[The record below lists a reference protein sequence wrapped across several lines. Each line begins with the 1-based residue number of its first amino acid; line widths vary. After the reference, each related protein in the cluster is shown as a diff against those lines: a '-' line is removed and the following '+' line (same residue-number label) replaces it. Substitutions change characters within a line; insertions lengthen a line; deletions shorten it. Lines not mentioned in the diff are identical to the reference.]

1 MRALIVVDVQND
13 FCEGGSLAV
22 PGGAALAGAI
32 SAYLA
37 DGAEYRHVVATQDFH
52 IDPGDHFSDHP
63 DYVSSWPPHCLADTA
78 GAEFHP
84 DLDTGR
90 FEAVFRKGAYDAGYS
105 GFSGLDERGTPLAD
119 WLRQHDVDQVDVVGI
134 ATDHCVRRTA
144 EDAARQGLAT
154 RVLVDLTRGGRG
166 GVHCR
171 GHRSAARS
179 GCRDCGRNMTG
190 PAEQTLLAAV
200 ERSPQAAAAHDR
212 TGWVGLFTVDGRVED
227 PVGSRPHAG
236 PVEIGRFYDTFIGP
250 RDIAFHR
257 DLDIVRGSSVIR
269 DLDLEVAMG
278 PAVTMTIPAFLRYDL
293 REVDGDWKVATLRAY
308 WELPAMVLQFLRN
321 GVSAV
326 PATVQLSQGLIRNQR
341 LRGTAGFV
349 AGFRR
354 VGSRQ
359 KTLVDTFV
367 NAVGRGDRFG
377 ALQALSSGATITFG
391 DDEKAD
397 RRRTHRAMFRR
408 ERREADC
415 RGLHRRR
422 LGHVGEAPRRSVRR
436 RGPARHGD
444 PPGPLLPPVIT
455 DSTIDCSQEHHSRTD
470 YERTT

>member
-1 MRALIVVDVQND
+1 MVALTRVGLPTAIPWCDARADRGRRSERLLRGRLTRGAGW
-13 FCEGGSLAV
+13 GG
-22 PGGAALAGAI
+22 PGGRYKRIPGRRGRVPPCGGHAGFPHRSRGPFLRSCGSPLVVAAALPCRYRRRRIPSRSRHQPVRSRLSQGCLRRRLQRVQRARRAWHPAGR
-32 SAYLA
+32 LA
-37 DGAEYRHVVATQDFH
+37 PTTRRRPGRRGRHRHRSLRAPDRRRRGEARLG
-52 IDPGDHFSDHP
+52 DPGAGGP
-63 DYVSSWPPHCLADTA
+63 D
-78 GAEFHP
+78 
-84 DLDTGR
+84 
-90 FEAVFRKGAYDAGYS
+90 
-105 GFSGLDERGTPLAD
+105 
-119 WLRQHDVDQVDVVGI
+119 
-134 ATDHCVRRTA
+134 
-144 EDAARQGLAT
+144 
-154 RVLVDLTRGGRG
+154 RGGRG

-212 TGWVGLFTVDGRVED
+212 TGWVDLFTVDGRVQD

-250 RDIAFHR
+250 RNIAFHR

-278 PAVTMTIPAFLRYDL
+278 SAVTMTIPAFLRYDL
-293 REVDGDWKVATLRAY
+293 REVEGDWKVVTLRAY

-321 GVSAV
+321 GASAV
-326 PATVQLSQGLIRNQR
+326 PATVQLSRGLIRNQR

-359 KTLVDTFV
+359 KALVDTFV

-397 RRRTHRAMFRR
+397 VAELIERCSGATAAKLIAAGSTVAASVTSGKRRGVLF
-408 ERREADC
+408 AD
-415 RGLHRRR
+415 G
-422 LGHVGEAPRRSVRR
+422 AR
-436 RGPARHGD
+436 RGPGIHRVRYF
-444 PPGPLLPPVIT
+444 P
-455 DSTIDCSQEHHSRTD
+455 Q
-470 YERTT
+470 

>member
-1 MRALIVVDVQND
+1 
-13 FCEGGSLAV
+13 
-22 PGGAALAGAI
+22 
-32 SAYLA
+32 
-37 DGAEYRHVVATQDFH
+37 
-52 IDPGDHFSDHP
+52 
-63 DYVSSWPPHCLADTA
+63 
-78 GAEFHP
+78 
-84 DLDTGR
+84 
-90 FEAVFRKGAYDAGYS
+90 
-105 GFSGLDERGTPLAD
+105 
-119 WLRQHDVDQVDVVGI
+119 
-134 ATDHCVRRTA
+134 
-144 EDAARQGLAT
+144 
-154 RVLVDLTRGGRG
+154 
-166 GVHCR
+166 
-171 GHRSAARS
+171 
-179 GCRDCGRNMTG
+179 MTG
-190 PAEQTLLAAV
+190 PAEPTLLAAA

-278 PAVTMTIPAFLRYDL
+278 SAVTMTIPAFLRYDL
-293 REVDGDWKVATLRAY
+293 REVDGDWKVVTLRAY

-359 KTLVDTFV
+359 KALVDTFV

-391 DDEKAD
+391 DDDKAD
-397 RRRTHRAMFRR
+397 VAELI
-408 ERREADC
+408 ERCSAAGAAKLIAAGC
-415 RGLHRRR
+415 TVAASITSGK
-422 LGHVGEAPRRSVRR
+422 R
-436 RGPARHGD
+436 RGVLFADVARRGTGIHRVRYF
-444 PPGPLLPPVIT
+444 P
-455 DSTIDCSQEHHSRTD
+455 Q
-470 YERTT
+470 